1 MATLTVWTFDTTD
14 GARTALDVLRRLQ
27 EQQLITIR
35 DAAYVYWEADA
46 KRPKTKELGK
56 LTGAGALGGA
66 FWGLLF
72 GLIFFIPVLGAAIGA
87 GVGALAGSLS
97 RAGIDD
103 DFVKDVR
110 ESVTPGTSALFVMS
124 EHAVV
129 DRVADQFKQT
139 GATLLTTN
147 LSTEQEQLLRETFTP

>member
-1 MATLTVWTFDTTD
+1 MATLTVWKFDSSD
-14 GARTALDVLRRLQ
+14 GARIALDLLRKLQ

-35 DAAYVYWEADA
+35 DTAYVYWEADA

-72 GLIFFIPVLGAAIGA
+72 GLIFFIPLLGAAIGA

-97 RAGIDD
+97 KAGIDD
-103 DFVKDVR
+103 DFVQEVR
-110 ESVTPGTSALFVMS
+110 DSVTPGTSALFVMS
-124 EHAVV
+124 EHAIV
-129 DRVADQFKQT
+129 DRVAEQFKQT
-139 GATLLTTN
+139 GAELITTN
-147 LSTEQEQLLRETFTP
+147 LSVHEEALLRETFTS

>member
-1 MATLTVWTFDTTD
+1 MATLTVWKFDTAD
-14 GARTALDVLRRLQ
+14 GAHSALDLLRKLQ
-27 EQQLITIR
+27 DQQLITIR
-35 DAAYVYWEADA
+35 DTAYVYWELDA

-97 RAGIDD
+97 KAGIDD
-103 DFVKDVR
+103 NFVRDVR

-124 EHAVV
+124 ENAVI
-129 DRVADQFKQT
+129 DRVADEFRQT
-139 GATLLTTN
+139 GAKLITTN
-147 LSTEQEQLLRETFTP
+147 LSSAQEKLLKETFTA

>member
-1 MATLTVWTFDTTD
+1 MATLTVWKFDTSD
-14 GARTALDVLRRLQ
+14 GPRIALDLLRKLQ
-27 EQQLITIR
+27 DQQLITLR
-35 DAAYVYWEADA
+35 HTAYRYRQVDA
-46 KRPKTKELGK
+46 KGPKTKHLGK

-66 FWGLLF
+66 FGGLLF

-97 RAGIDD
+97 KAGIDD
-103 DFVKDVR
+103 AFVQDVR

-129 DRVADQFKQT
+129 DRV
-139 GATLLTTN
+139 
-147 LSTEQEQLLRETFTP
+147 

>member
-1 MATLTVWTFDTTD
+1 MATLTVWKFDTSD
-14 GARTALDVLRRLQ
+14 GARTALDLLRKLQ

-35 DAAYVYWEADA
+35 DTAYVYWEEGA

-56 LTGAGALGGA
+56 LTGAGTLGGA

-103 DFVKDVR
+103 EFVQDVR

-124 EHAVV
+124 EHAVI
-129 DRVADQFKQT
+129 DKVAHEFKKT
-139 GATLLTTN
+139 GAQLITTN
-147 LSTEQEQLLRETFTP
+147 LSVEEEKLLKETFTA

>member
-1 MATLTVWTFDTTD
+1 MATLTVWKFGTSD
-14 GARTALDVLRRLQ
+14 GARTALDLLRKLQ

-35 DAAYVYWEADA
+35 DTAYVYWETDE

-56 LTGAGALGGA
+56 LTGAGTLGGA

-110 ESVTPGTSALFVMS
+110 ASVTPGTSALFVLS

-129 DRVADQFKQT
+129 DRVAEQFKRT
-139 GATLLTTN
+139 GATLITTN
-147 LSTEQEQLLRETFTP
+147 LSMEQEKLLRETFSS

>member
-1 MATLTVWTFDTTD
+1 MATLTVWKFDTAD
-14 GARTALDVLRRLQ
+14 GARSALDLLRKLQ

-35 DAAYVYWEADA
+35 DTAYVYWEDDA

-103 DFVKDVR
+103 DFVQDVR

-139 GATLLTTN
+139 GARLITTN
-147 LSTEQEQLLRETFTP
+147 LSAEQEKLLKETFTS

>member
-1 MATLTVWTFDTTD
+1 MATLTVWKFDTSD
-14 GARTALDVLRRLQ
+14 GARDALDLLRKLQ
-27 EQQLITIR
+27 DQRLITIR
-35 DAAYVYWEADA
+35 DTAYVYWEADA

-103 DFVKDVR
+103 DFISDVR
-110 ESVTPGTSALFVMS
+110 AAVTPGTSALFVLS
-124 EHAVV
+124 ENAVI
-129 DRVADQFKQT
+129 DRVAEQFKQT
-139 GATLLTTN
+139 GASLLTTN
-147 LSTEQEQLLRETFTP
+147 LSVEQEQLLRETF